1 MQAGLPILL
10 RHGPLQPGL
19 GELIDA
25 SEEKDRRER
34 ESFQEKGGQPAPA
47 ICHWEPDGDRDSP
60 EHRRRGGGPVVP
72 PQKVKQHAGTYKPRG
87 RRSPPSAPSPI
98 QQTTKAGKK
107 LIAEHRDGRSRSLP
121 TVTYIQM
128 QPRVSIPGTA
138 LQSWRTSPEQGE
150 QECLWHPAKQQS
162 MEDLVSQVQLSSC

>member
-1 MQAGLPILL
+1 MPARKKTGGKENPSKKKEVSP
-10 RHGPLQPGL
+10 HQP
-19 GELIDA
+19 
-25 SEEKDRRER
+25 S
-34 ESFQEKGGQPAPA
+34 A
-47 ICHWEPDGDRDSP
+47 IGNPMVTETALSTA
-60 EHRRRGGGPVVP
+60 GGGEALLSP

-162 MEDLVSQVQLSSC
+162 MEDLVSQVQLSSR